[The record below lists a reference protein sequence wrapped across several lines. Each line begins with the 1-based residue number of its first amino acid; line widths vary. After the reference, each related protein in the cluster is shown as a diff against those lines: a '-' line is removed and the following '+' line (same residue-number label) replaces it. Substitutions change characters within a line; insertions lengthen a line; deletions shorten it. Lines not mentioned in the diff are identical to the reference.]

1 MSWDIS
7 LGVGWRGR
15 KTIFFKICFICDKTV
30 NSRNNPKPKVNR
42 LAIDFQTAQ
51 RMDWSEGSAILHS
64 TSTKNIYFQLVK
76 NVKWNANFIHLNSFL
91 SFFYCT
97 WTSVSLTFFSLK
109 HKLKGFNLNLPPPP
123 SGQCVLL
130 PVQWNILFPV
140 VVAPQWFAPWRL
152 WPLWLWA
159 NLCRRSWAT
168 SGDST
173 ASWPATGRWDGWER
187 PRRRPMQPHF
197 SISFKSSR
205 LVVE

>member
-140 VVAPQWFAPWRL
+140 VVARSGLRRGGCGHSGCGQISAGDRERL
-152 WPLWLWA
+152 PGILPPPDQRRADEMGESAHGGVRCSRTFLSLSKAAVWL
-159 NLCRRSWAT
+159 
-168 SGDST
+168 
-173 ASWPATGRWDGWER
+173 
-187 PRRRPMQPHF
+187 
-197 SISFKSSR
+197 
-205 LVVE
+205 